1 MGKRS
6 RGLSKAKVIPKTVEI
21 AKAPLIWLKIKNW
34 IKKSE
39 SLEIVIDAKKA
50 LLNLPEANKG
60 IVLGSGGNTK
70 KWRQKGWK
78 TLDIKPKS
86 KADYIADAN
95 YLEKVIAPASQDFL
109 YAEFISFDPTGKE
122 GVIAKKLIEQSSKA
136 LKIGGILVIATG
148 HHEGWPWPDP
158 LPKKTKFAK
167 LMMNSGF
174 QTVLE
179 LYKVEIWAGKIR
191 QQRVIYFGKK
201 LIKLSNRHNRIR

>member
-70 KWRQKGWK
+70 KWGQKGWR
-78 TLDIKPKS
+78 TLDIKPKN

-95 YLEKVIAPASQDFL
+95 KMEKVIAPASQDFL
-109 YAEFISFDPTGKE
+109 YAEFISFDPTGKK

-136 LKIGGILVIATG
+136 LKLGGILIIATG
-148 HHEGWPWPDP
+148 HQEGYPWLDP
-158 LPKKTKFAK
+158 RPSKKEFAN
-167 LMMNSGF
+167 LMVEHGF

-179 LYKVEIWAGKIR
+179 AHKVEIWAETIR
-191 QQRVIYFGKK
+191 QQRVIYYGKK
-201 LIKLSNRHNRIR
+201 LTD